1 MVSLDQSIAWENIET
16 VRNFF
21 LIKYNGYSCHY
32 LLPNENI
39 RENINLFMDLTNAS
53 SSNIKKNL
61 TKEVINCG
69 TVMFLYLNSCPPTT
83 KAIQENYNFF
93 KEVLKK
99 YLFEPTNSG
108 IILYTLNAM
117 KLFPNDGRIIASKIL
132 EKITTLFGLSSIQ
145 SQKLDLSREPTKGIL
160 TYVDDS

>member
-1 MVSLDQSIAWENIET
+1 MVSLDQSIAWENVET

-21 LIKYNGYSCHY
+21 LIKYNGYSCNF
-32 LLPNENI
+32 LLPNKNI
-39 RENINLFMDLTNAS
+39 RENINLLMNLTNAS
-53 SSNIKKNL
+53 SSNLQKNL
-61 TKEVINCG
+61 TKEVINRG

-83 KAIQENYNFF
+83 KANQEKYNFF
-93 KEVLKK
+93 NQVFKK

-132 EKITTLFGLSSIQ
+132 GKISTLFGLSSIQ
-145 SQKLDLSREPTKGIL
+145 SQKLDLTRERTKGIL
-160 TYVDDS
+160 TYVNDS